1 MRLFFMKALAA
12 AVFLT
17 CTWPAPVWPQTQS
30 VPASETPATVPSPA
44 ASPEV
49 EQKDRFGELKEEAE
63 RLELIWRKAND
74 DNLAYVE
81 RLLRSKV
88 CQTPRIGGVLN
99 RTQKALDDY
108 LTAAKKYWEIWGI
121 AENKR
126 VEDQK
131 KQLASMEADLERTKQ
146 LQDDEKK
153 NLEFLDQKEA
163 ALGQSARTEDVRKQ
177 MEDVKKDIID
187 SQTRL
192 DKAQGQFEKLTVDV
206 TVNRDQIL
214 TRVMNIN
221 QNSAGLEAFGLEQK
235 SVYDDKRKEA
245 QAVCNFSKPGM
256 RTPPQ
261 KKTSNP

>member
-1 MRLFFMKALAA
+1 MKALAA

-17 CTWPAPVWPQTQS
+17 CTWPAAVWPQTKS
-30 VPASETPATVPSPA
+30 VPASETPAIVPSSA

-49 EQKDRFGELKEEAE
+49 EQRDTRFGALGEEAE
-63 RLELIWRKAND
+63 RLHLIWQKASD

-88 CQTPRIGGVLN
+88 CQTPRIGPVLE

-126 VEDQK
+126 VDDQR
-131 KQLASMEADLERTKQ
+131 KQLASMETDLERTKQ
-146 LQDDEKK
+146 LQDEEKK
-153 NLEFLDQKEA
+153 GRETLDQKEA
-163 ALGQSARTEDVRKQ
+163 ALEQSARTEDVRKQ
-177 MEDVKKDIID
+177 IEEVKKDIIE
-187 SQTRL
+187 SETSL
-192 DKAQGQFEKLTVDV
+192 DEARRRFESLTVDV
-206 TVNRDQIL
+206 TAMNDSIL
-214 TRVMNIN
+214 ARVMNIN
-221 QNSAGLEAFGLEQK
+221 QNSARLEAFGLEQK

-245 QAVCNFSKPGM
+245 QAVCSTSKPGL

-261 KKTSNP
+261 KKAPNP